1 MPELPE
7 VETTLRGIA
16 PFIVNQTISRVEV
29 RQPRLRW
36 PIIDN
41 LGKQL
46 GGEKVLSVRR
56 RAKYLLIELASGTL
70 IIHLGMSGSL
80 RVFTDFTAPPVQKH
94 DHVDINFSN
103 GTLLRFHDP
112 RRFGAVLWF
121 IGLIEQHPLLVNL
134 GPEPLS
140 QDFNTDYLQQ
150 KLSNHKRAIKTA
162 IMENKIVVGVG
173 NIYANEALFRT
184 GIHPATPAMKLNK
197 QQISALTAEIKQLLQ
212 EAITAGGSTLRD
224 FVNSAGTSGYFQLQ
238 HQVYGRAGEPC
249 PQCGHPIEK
258 MVLGQRSSFYCPLC
272 QKKR

>member
-16 PFIVNQTISRVEV
+16 PFIVNQTISQVEV
-29 RQPRLRW
+29 HQPRLRW

-70 IIHLGMSGSL
+70 VIHLGMSGSL

-140 QDFNTDYLQQ
+140 QEF
-150 KLSNHKRAIKTA
+150 
-162 IMENKIVVGVG
+162 
-173 NIYANEALFRT
+173 
-184 GIHPATPAMKLNK
+184 
-197 QQISALTAEIKQLLQ
+197 
-212 EAITAGGSTLRD
+212 
-224 FVNSAGTSGYFQLQ
+224 
-238 HQVYGRAGEPC
+238 
-249 PQCGHPIEK
+249 
-258 MVLGQRSSFYCPLC
+258 
-272 QKKR
+272 